1 MHWDRM
7 FEDLEGQLAAEWEAE
22 RAVLDAESERLR
34 ISKLSLRARLRALAQ
49 AEASVGIRLR
59 GGLRRTVR
67 ITMMGADW
75 FAVRETTDRQVMIV
89 PLSALTTVATDHG
102 ALLGSLAEDTASVE
116 DVRGRM
122 SFGFLLRDLAR
133 RRVPVHL
140 TLIDGDL
147 VHGTIDRAGEDHLD
161 IAVHDAGQA
170 RRASAV
176 SAFHMVP
183 FEAVVLLRA
192 DARIT

>member
-1 MHWDRM
+1 M

-140 TLIDGDL
+140 TLIDGD
-147 VHGTIDRAGEDHLD
+147 RAGEDHLD

>member
-1 MHWDRM
+1 M